1 MTAQPTLPPFD
12 TDIKRRLAAVGW
24 LGDDR
29 ARAPLR
35 VVWSG
40 PDPDG
45 AIARL
50 LAFLEATP
58 PDIDPLHD
66 AAAALRLAH
75 LAGGSRELM
84 RQLSRHPAWLYGAEP
99 SDLMGFSRSIL
110 AAVAAEDLAG
120 LIDVAEGG
128 RRLSDM
134 ADSVVA
140 EVLADE
146 MTPNC
151 PPLTVMAFGKWGGRE
166 LNYWSDIDLI
176 FAFETGD
183 AQAAN
188 QVAGAVMR
196 RLADG
201 DGDGEIL
208 RADADLR
215 PEGTR
220 GPLARSLSAYR
231 SYYDRWAE
239 PWEFQALLKV
249 RHAAGDAAVG
259 KQFMDLVSEVLWPET
274 VDPEAIRSLRS
285 MKARVEDQANP
296 DDLKRA
302 PGGIRDVEFAI
313 QMLQLVHGRF
323 DPELRR
329 TSTLDLIEAL
339 VEGGYVAAADAGTLD
354 EAYRWL
360 RAAEHRIQ
368 LWELRPTHLLPATEA
383 DRDRLARA
391 MGYRDSA
398 SHTAREMFETDL
410 VAHRSRVRRIHEDL
424 YFRPLLEAFAA
435 TPATGLSREGAERR
449 LVALGFRDI
458 PGAVRTFEALTTGL
472 SRRSRLMQQMLP
484 LILDWLADAPDP
496 DLGLDQ
502 LWLLAGNM
510 PDHAELIT
518 TLHDRPVVG
527 RRLCS
532 LLGSSRLLGDYLDR
546 IPEFV
551 PRLADDTALRDLRSP
566 HELESR
572 LRRRVDA
579 RVGDERAGTVRRF
592 ARRQLLRVAA
602 RDLLGMAEVDQTM
615 ADLTTGADVAAS
627 VATSLIGGED
637 GFAVI
642 AMGRWG
648 GRELSYGSDLDLLYV
663 FDSPH
668 TSRSAMEAA
677 VAFRRLLS
685 QPGKDGP
692 AWRVDANLRPEGRSG
707 PLVRSLSSYRAYYER
722 WAQTW
727 EFQALVKA
735 RRAGGN
741 PGLGDDFMDMI
752 EPFVWRDP
760 LPPGVATDVRQM
772 KARVEKER
780 IPAGE
785 DRDFH
790 LKLGAGALVDIEFLV
805 QLLQLKS
812 GGGDLSLR
820 VTGTLEALPR
830 LATAGL
836 LSDDEAADL
845 ATAYRFCTMARN
857 RLFLQTGRAIDSLP
871 SDPTQE
877 GRLADS
883 LGYSRRGDLRDDY
896 RRLTR
901 RARRVFEDHFYS

>member
-1 MTAQPTLPPFD
+1 
-12 TDIKRRLAAVGW
+12 
-24 LGDDR
+24 
-29 ARAPLR
+29 
-35 VVWSG
+35 
-40 PDPDG
+40 
-45 AIARL
+45 
-50 LAFLEATP
+50 
-58 PDIDPLHD
+58 
-66 AAAALRLAH
+66 
-75 LAGGSRELM
+75 
-84 RQLSRHPAWLYGAEP
+84 
-99 SDLMGFSRSIL
+99 
-110 AAVAAEDLAG
+110 
-120 LIDVAEGG
+120 
-128 RRLSDM
+128 
-134 ADSVVA
+134 
-140 EVLADE
+140 
-146 MTPNC
+146 
-151 PPLTVMAFGKWGGRE
+151 
-166 LNYWSDIDLI
+166 
-176 FAFETGD
+176 
-183 AQAAN
+183 
-188 QVAGAVMR
+188 
-196 RLADG
+196 
-201 DGDGEIL
+201 
-208 RADADLR
+208 
-215 PEGTR
+215 
-220 GPLARSLSAYR
+220 
-231 SYYDRWAE
+231 
-239 PWEFQALLKV
+239 
-249 RHAAGDAAVG
+249 
-259 KQFMDLVSEVLWPET
+259 
-274 VDPEAIRSLRS
+274 
-285 MKARVEDQANP
+285 
-296 DDLKRA
+296 
-302 PGGIRDVEFAI
+302 
-313 QMLQLVHGRF
+313 
-323 DPELRR
+323 
-329 TSTLDLIEAL
+329 
-339 VEGGYVAAADAGTLD
+339 
-354 EAYRWL
+354 
-360 RAAEHRIQ
+360 
-368 LWELRPTHLLPATEA
+368 
-383 DRDRLARA
+383 
-391 MGYRDSA
+391 
-398 SHTAREMFETDL
+398 MFETDL

-435 TPATGLSREGAERR
+435 TPATGLSREGAELR

-458 PGAVRTFEALTTGL
+458 PGAVRTFEELTTGL

-484 LILDWLADAPDP
+484 LILDWLADSPDP

-566 HELESR
+566 RELESR
-572 LRRRVDA
+572 LRRRVEA

-592 ARRQLLRVAA
+592 ARRQLVRVAA

-627 VATSLIGGED
+627 VATSLIGGEH
-637 GFAVI
+637 GFALI

-663 FDSPH
+663 FDSPQ
-668 TSRSAMEAA
+668 TSESAMEAA

-692 AWRVDANLRPEGRSG
+692 AWQVDANLRPEGRSG

-735 RRAGGN
+735 RPAGGD

-760 LPPGVATDVRQM
+760 FPPGVATDIRQM
-772 KARVEKER
+772 KARVEKDR
-780 IPAGE
+780 IPTGE

-805 QLLQLKS
+805 QLLQLRS

-820 VTGTLEALPR
+820 GTGTLEALPR
-830 LATAGL
+830 LAAAGWL
-836 LSDDEAADL
+836 AEEEATDL
-845 ATAYRFCTMARN
+845 ATAYRFCSMARN

-871 SDPTQE
+871 SDPIQE
-877 GRLADS
+877 GRLAHS